1 MAASNRDDDK
11 KQQADE
17 TARDG
22 GREAGRAAEGAAGRA
37 EDAGRSGARA
47 SAEAGRDGAARAGEA
62 GREAGAR
69 AGEAGREGG
78 RSLAR
83 GAREGGRGVREAME
97 EAGRGAEQASRRIGR
112 QAENAVET
120 TASQFDAMGDM
131 LARAGREA
139 AENARRMMMIPGMN
153 GTGFR
158 ALQEA
163 STTLLD
169 RMMET
174 NARIAHELVR
184 RSNPGEVA
192 SMQQRLLRD
201 YLEALADTSA
211 ELLSA
216 ARRFADEAM
225 VPITEARWR
234 EEEQRRSQ
242 GGGGRK
248 GEERGQAV
256 RDAMSRNVRT
266 VSKED
271 TVQAAARMMLE
282 EDAGVLPVSE
292 GDRLVGMVT
301 DRDIA
306 VRIAAEGKDAAKTKV
321 RDVMTDEVLYCFED
335 EDTGHVADNMAEM
348 QVQRLPVMD
357 RDKRLVGIV
366 SIGDIAR
373 TRSDRKAAEAMAG
386 IAGSGSRHDQAA
398 AAGR

>member
-11 KQQADE
+11 KQQTDE
-17 TARDG
+17 TAREG
-22 GREAGRAAEGAAGRA
+22 GREAGRAAEGASGRA

-47 SAEAGRDGAARAGEA
+47 AAEAGREGAARAGEA
-62 GREAGAR
+62 GRETGMR

-174 NARIAHELVR
+174 NARIAGELVR

-225 VPITEARWR
+225 VPITEARSR
-234 EEEQRRSQ
+234 EEGQRRSR
-242 GGGGRK
+242 GGERR
-248 GEERGQAV
+248 GEDRGQPV

-266 VSKED
+266 VSKDD

-321 RDVMTDEVLYCFED
+321 QDVMSDEVLYCFED

-348 QVQRLPVMD
+348 QVRRLPVMD
-357 RDKRLVGIV
+357 REKRLVGIV

-373 TRSDRKAAEAMAG
+373 TRSDRKAAEALAG

>member
-1 MAASNRDDDK
+1 MAASTRDDDR
-11 KQQADE
+11 KQTDE
-17 TARDG
+17 AQREAARETQRAAG
-22 GREAGRAAEGAAGRA
+22 GASGGAAERAEEAGRT
-37 EDAGRSGARA
+37 
-47 SAEAGRDGAARAGEA
+47 
-62 GREAGAR
+62 GAR
-69 AGEAGREGG
+69 AGGDAGREGA
-78 RSLAR
+78 RALAR
-83 GAREGGRGVREAME
+83 GARDGGHGVREAME
-97 EAGRGAEQASRRIGR
+97 QAGRGADEASRRAGR
-112 QAENAVET
+112 HAERVSEA
-120 TASQFDAMGDM
+120 AAGQFDAMGDM

-139 AENARRMMMIPGMN
+139 AENARRMMLMPGMN

-174 NARIAHELVR
+174 NARIANELVR

-192 SMQQRLLRD
+192 SMQQRMLRD

-234 EEEQRRSQ
+234 EEERQRS
-242 GGGGRK
+242 GGGR
-248 GEERGQAV
+248 RHGQAV
-256 RDAMSRNVRT
+256 REAMSRDVRT
-266 VSKED
+266 VSRDD

-282 EDAGVLPVSE
+282 EDAGVLPVSDGE
-292 GDRLVGMVT
+292 RLVGMLT

-306 VRIAAEGKDAAKTKV
+306 LRLAAEGRDASKTRV

-335 EDTGHVADNMAEM
+335 EDTGHVADNMAEI
-348 QVQRLPVMD
+348 QVNRLPVVD

-366 SIGDIAR
+366 SIADIAGAR
-373 TRSDRKAAEAMAG
+373 HDRKAAEALAG
-386 IAGSGSRHDQAA
+386 ISKPGGRQGEAATAG